1 MSKSK
6 AIFIFKTIIIFVWI
20 FSSVELFSQ
29 DTIPH
34 FINDTLIAIN
44 DTITNDTIIE
54 QKKEKALKAKVDY
67 HANDSIRLDAK
78 NQKVFLFG
86 GAEIS
91 YQNINLKAAYI
102 EINFKTNTVFAKGVP
117 DSTGKVQGM
126 PVFSEGGQEFDAE
139 TMKYNFDTKK
149 GLIKHVVTHEGE
161 GYIHGEKIK
170 KLEDGN
176 INISSGSYTTCDN
189 KDHPHYEF
197 RYKKSKVIPNDKI
210 ITGPAYL
217 VIADVP
223 TPLFIPF
230 GMFPNKKGQRSG
242 IIIPSYGESAN
253 RGFFFEGGGYY
264 WAINDY
270 LDFKLTGDIYTRGS
284 WAIKPLFRYSKRYKY
299 KGSFNF
305 NYGIT
310 VLGDKGSPD
319 YSKNRDFAI
328 RWSHQQDPK
337 ARPSSTFSANV
348 NIVSKKYNK
357 FNPTSTEQYLTNT
370 FQSSI
375 AYQKNWNQKYFL
387 TVDLS
392 HSQNTIDETVTMNL
406 PQISFSVNRFNPFR
420 KKEKVGE
427 EKWYDKISVNY
438 SMNAKNYI
446 STYDSLLFKPEMYS
460 DMQNG
465 IKHNVSVSSPLK
477 ILKYFNMTNSITLTD
492 RMYFDKLDKYWVNDS
507 IFTETDTTIGYV
519 KTDTLPG
526 FNNEYDFSFSSSVS
540 TRIYGMVGFK
550 KGPIKAIRHVI
561 SPSISFSFRPDFGAA
576 GWGYYKYH
584 YNNAA
589 HTDSTQYSIH
599 ERFIFGGAPRGK
611 SGSISFGISNNLEI
625 KVRSRKD
632 TITGYKK
639 IKLIENFSIST
650 AYNLAADSLKWS
662 KVSMRGNT
670 TLFKNIN
677 ITYSSSWDP
686 YVLDSSGTRNLN
698 KFEWDVN
705 HRLLRLDNTSWTTGL
720 SWSLNSKKTDKKK
733 VSKKGDEQELK
744 EINENPDEY
753 VDWSIPWKLNIRYT
767 LNYGNN
773 LDYINNKK
781 TNNKSLIQTMSVNGE
796 INVTPKWRIGFN
808 SGYNFQEAKVTTTS
822 INIYRD
828 LHCWEMRFSWIPMGF
843 RKSWNFSINVKSSIL
858 QDLKLSKKK
867 DFRDYY

>member
-1 MSKSK
+1 LSNLKK
-6 AIFIFKTIIIFVWI
+6 ILILKTLVLIVCL
-20 FSSVELFSQ
+20 LFSVKLFAQ
-29 DTIPH
+29 DTIPS
-34 FINDTLIAIN
+34 FINDTLIAHADTIIN
-44 DTITNDTIIE
+44 DTIVE
-54 QKKEKALKAKVDY
+54 QKKEKPLKAKVDY
-67 HANDSIRLDAK
+67 HASDSIQLDAI

-86 GAEIS
+86 NAEIS
-91 YQNINLKAAYI
+91 YQDINLKAAYI
-102 EINFKTNTVFAKGVP
+102 EIDFKTNIVFARGVP
-117 DSTGKVQGM
+117 DSTGKIQGM

-139 TMKYNFDTKK
+139 TMRYNFDTKK
-149 GLIKHVVTHEGE
+149 GLIKHVVTKEGE

-189 KDHPHYEF
+189 KDHPHFEF

-217 VIADVP
+217 VIAGVP

-242 IIIPSYGESAN
+242 IIIPSYGESTN

-264 WAINDY
+264 WAISDY

-284 WAIKPLFRYSKRYKY
+284 WAIKPLVRYSKRYKY
-299 KGSFNF
+299 RGSFNF

-310 VLGDKGSPD
+310 VLGAKGSPD
-319 YSKNRDFAI
+319 FNKNRDFSI
-328 RWSHQQDPK
+328 RWSHRQDPK

-348 NIVSKKYNK
+348 NIVSNKYNK
-357 FNPTSTEQYLTNT
+357 FNPTSTQQYLTNT

-387 TVDLS
+387 TVDLN
-392 HSQNTIDETVTMNL
+392 HSQNTIDKTVSMTL
-406 PQISFSVNRFNPFR
+406 PQISFSVNRFYPFR
-420 KKEKVGE
+420 KKEKIGQL
-427 EKWYDKISVNY
+427 KWYDNVSVNY

-460 DMQNG
+460 QMQNG
-465 IKHNVSVSSPLK
+465 IKHNVSFSSPLK

-492 RMYFDKLDKYWVNDS
+492 RMYFEKLDKYWVNDTL
-507 IFTETDTTIGYV
+507 FTESDTTVGYV

-526 FNNEYDFSFSSSVS
+526 FNNEYDFNFSSSVS
-540 TRIYGMVGFK
+540 TRIYGMLGFK

-561 SPSISFSFRPDFGAA
+561 SPTIGFSFRPDFGAA

-584 YNNAA
+584 YDNAE

-599 ERFIFGGAPRGK
+599 DRFIFGGAPRGK
-611 SGSISFGISNNLEI
+611 SGSINFGISNNLEI

-639 IKLIENFSIST
+639 IKLIESFSIST
-650 AYNLAADSLKWS
+650 SYNIAADSLKWS
-662 KVSMRGNT
+662 KVRMNGRT
-670 TLFKNIN
+670 TLFKKIN

-686 YVLDSSGTRNLN
+686 YVLDSAGTKNLN

-705 HRLLRLDNTSWTTGL
+705 HRLLRLDNTAWSLGL
-720 SWSLNSKKTDKKK
+720 SWNLNSKKTDKKK
-733 VSKKGDEQELK
+733 VSKKGGEQELK
-744 EINENPDEY
+744 DINENPDNY
-753 VDWSIPWKLNIRYT
+753 VDWSIPWKLTIRYN
-767 LNYGNN
+767 LNYSNN
-773 LDYINNKK
+773 LDYIYNHKIKNK
-781 TNNKSLIQTMSVNGE
+781 TLVQTLWFSGE
-796 INVTPKWRIGFN
+796 VNVTPKWRVGFN
-808 SGYNFQEAKVTTTS
+808 SGYDFEQAKLTATT

-828 LHCWEMRFSWIPMGF
+828 LHCWEMRFTWIPMGF
-843 RKSWNFSINVKSSIL
+843 RKSWNFSINVKSSML